1 MTKSICELQ
10 NKNSI
15 STELLQEIKKME
27 NELKRKNDEYEKLNA
42 NYREIY
48 GSYILAKTNL
58 DDTTNINFQE
68 LLEEKCKLENDMDNY
83 EKAIYEI
90 NENLI
95 SLKEAHK
102 EELKEVHEE
111 NTNLYST
118 IDKFKEEVEYMKENY
133 KQLEKMNQDKI
144 NTIENLEKEMMDM
157 KEEKKMVGEKLDLV
171 QSQQRMIQMEIK
183 NLNKEKEQLKE
194 KEETLKN
201 EKEKV
206 KQCKEVLKIE
216 EKQIDTNKQVLDK
229 EKEQIEKN
237 KEELKLMQ
245 QNLNKEKEQI
255 EKNKQEL
262 DKEKQIYEN
271 DKKNIMLKNEDLKKL
286 LDEYKEEI
294 MNKEGHIKQIEEKI
308 LLLED
313 EKKNF
318 QNKIDILDNKMQ
330 EFKNE
335 ITNEKKLNYQL
346 KDDIDNKQNEVI
358 KRDSII
364 EILYNKLKEKENDIT
379 LFQNENLSLRNCQK
393 ELNKILDNKK
403 NEMINIEKDLY
414 EKLAKLLIKKKIRQ
428 RDDLHFDGHPQSSI
442 LKILWFGYV
451 DICKCIL
458 KNRDGYLY
466 KGNKNHRFICAYDT
480 DLFLDIN
487 VENTKKGLLSF
498 KNETRG
504 IFQLN
509 DEEAKKLVYVG
520 PFNKFKGF
528 NFCISS
534 NKNNLEIVKGNK
546 CTYIF
551 EEMYVTK
558 KGTKLVLIKEK
569 ESGKYFSG
577 LNKNLYLEKKKRGVD
592 KLDYNNVVN
601 KLINYIANEKEENCN
616 MIIKTSDQKL
626 KIENEKNTCLVQK
639 KKNSDN
645 SYNNEEKTNLVTK
658 RSKTPIR
665 KENSLHSK
673 YDKTKTTKIT
683 NQLKKYD
690 SKEKQNKEK
699 STSEKQ
705 TGKKLASEKNNEEK
719 LTNGK
724 INEDKLNNEKNNE
737 DKLNNNRE
745 LSDENLHKYKIAKE
759 MLLLSDSN
767 SSSTCDDENIYHL
780 KNKYNHT
787 EQNEFIHNNVINKS
801 IATNYIEN
809 INTSLFKYSKC
820 SENYNN
826 TNIVLTTNKEEA
838 ILFEIFNYE
847 QIVEHDAIK
856 LASECVF
863 NFLLNYNKSNLHDL
877 SNIGSEGNSNIFSGI
892 DDDWCILPAYL

>member
-1 MTKSICELQ
+1 
-10 NKNSI
+10 
-15 STELLQEIKKME
+15 
-27 NELKRKNDEYEKLNA
+27 
-42 NYREIY
+42 
-48 GSYILAKTNL
+48 
-58 DDTTNINFQE
+58 
-68 LLEEKCKLENDMDNY
+68 
-83 EKAIYEI
+83 
-90 NENLI
+90 
-95 SLKEAHK
+95 
-102 EELKEVHEE
+102 
-111 NTNLYST
+111 
-118 IDKFKEEVEYMKENY
+118 
-133 KQLEKMNQDKI
+133 
-144 NTIENLEKEMMDM
+144 
-157 KEEKKMVGEKLDLV
+157 
-171 QSQQRMIQMEIK
+171 
-183 NLNKEKEQLKE
+183 
-194 KEETLKN
+194 
-201 EKEKV
+201 
-206 KQCKEVLKIE
+206 
-216 EKQIDTNKQVLDK
+216 
-229 EKEQIEKN
+229 
-237 KEELKLMQ
+237 
-245 QNLNKEKEQI
+245 
-255 EKNKQEL
+255 
-262 DKEKQIYEN
+262 
-271 DKKNIMLKNEDLKKL
+271 
-286 LDEYKEEI
+286 
-294 MNKEGHIKQIEEKI
+294 
-308 LLLED
+308 
-313 EKKNF
+313 
-318 QNKIDILDNKMQ
+318 
-330 EFKNE
+330 
-335 ITNEKKLNYQL
+335 
-346 KDDIDNKQNEVI
+346 
-358 KRDSII
+358 
-364 EILYNKLKEKENDIT
+364 
-379 LFQNENLSLRNCQK
+379 
-393 ELNKILDNKK
+393 
-403 NEMINIEKDLY
+403 
-414 EKLAKLLIKKKIRQ
+414 
-428 RDDLHFDGHPQSSI
+428 
-442 LKILWFGYV
+442 
-451 DICKCIL
+451 
-458 KNRDGYLY
+458 
-466 KGNKNHRFICAYDT
+466 
-480 DLFLDIN
+480 
-487 VENTKKGLLSF
+487 
-498 KNETRG
+498 
-504 IFQLN
+504 
-509 DEEAKKLVYVG
+509 
-520 PFNKFKGF
+520 
-528 NFCISS
+528 
-534 NKNNLEIVKGNK
+534 
-546 CTYIF
+546 
-551 EEMYVTK
+551 MYVTK

-699 STSEKQ
+699 PTSEKQ

>member
-1 MTKSICELQ
+1 
-10 NKNSI
+10 
-15 STELLQEIKKME
+15 
-27 NELKRKNDEYEKLNA
+27 
-42 NYREIY
+42 
-48 GSYILAKTNL
+48 
-58 DDTTNINFQE
+58 
-68 LLEEKCKLENDMDNY
+68 
-83 EKAIYEI
+83 
-90 NENLI
+90 
-95 SLKEAHK
+95 
-102 EELKEVHEE
+102 
-111 NTNLYST
+111 
-118 IDKFKEEVEYMKENY
+118 
-133 KQLEKMNQDKI
+133 MN
-144 NTIENLEKEMMDM
+144 
-157 KEEKKMVGEKLDLV
+157 
-171 QSQQRMIQMEIK
+171 
-183 NLNKEKEQLKE
+183 
-194 KEETLKN
+194 
-201 EKEKV
+201 
-206 KQCKEVLKIE
+206 
-216 EKQIDTNKQVLDK
+216 
-229 EKEQIEKN
+229 
-237 KEELKLMQ
+237 
-245 QNLNKEKEQI
+245 
-255 EKNKQEL
+255 
-262 DKEKQIYEN
+262 
-271 DKKNIMLKNEDLKKL
+271 
-286 LDEYKEEI
+286 
-294 MNKEGHIKQIEEKI
+294 
-308 LLLED
+308 
-313 EKKNF
+313 
-318 QNKIDILDNKMQ
+318 
-330 EFKNE
+330 
-335 ITNEKKLNYQL
+335 
-346 KDDIDNKQNEVI
+346 
-358 KRDSII
+358 
-364 EILYNKLKEKENDIT
+364 
-379 LFQNENLSLRNCQK
+379 
-393 ELNKILDNKK
+393 
-403 NEMINIEKDLY
+403 
-414 EKLAKLLIKKKIRQ
+414 
-428 RDDLHFDGHPQSSI
+428 
-442 LKILWFGYV
+442 
-451 DICKCIL
+451 
-458 KNRDGYLY
+458 
-466 KGNKNHRFICAYDT
+466 
-480 DLFLDIN
+480 FLDIN